1 MPAKKRFIE
10 MDRMENYQIGHTPAK
25 GKEFKIE
32 RNVCHD
38 AHVEVA
44 FSHRHTFY
52 ALYWI
57 HWGEGEHMIDFE
69 HYAILPNRMFFVK
82 PEQVHLLRVGS
93 KVCYSALQ
101 FTEEFMWPFY
111 AEKGSMVLREESGVY
126 RDLDRSEQE
135 RMRVLFDLVSAESAG
150 NLPDSETLLRAEI
163 DLLMLEWKRM
173 GRVEAS
179 RQSLP
184 DILIRYR
191 KLINEKFLD
200 CRQVSEYARM
210 LGVTPNYLNV
220 LSQRCVGVSALSLIH
235 RRIMLEIKRLLLRT
249 DLDVSEIA
257 YAMRF
262 NELSYFS
269 RFFKRNAGVTPN
281 EFRRSMNKMYQK

>member
-1 MPAKKRFIE
+1 
-10 MDRMENYQIGHTPAK
+10 
-25 GKEFKIE
+25 
-32 RNVCHD
+32 
-38 AHVEVA
+38 
-44 FSHRHTFY
+44 
-52 ALYWI
+52 
-57 HWGEGEHMIDFE
+57 
-69 HYAILPNRMFFVK
+69 
-82 PEQVHLLRVGS
+82 
-93 KVCYSALQ
+93 
-101 FTEEFMWPFY
+101 
-111 AEKGSMVLREESGVY
+111 
-126 RDLDRSEQE
+126 
-135 RMRVLFDLVSAESAG
+135 
-150 NLPDSETLLRAEI
+150 
-163 DLLMLEWKRM
+163 M

-184 DILIRYR
+184 DNLIRYR

-235 RRIMLEIKRLLLRT
+235 GRIMLEIKRLLLRT